1 MKKQEKAPE
10 SKKGPVLTRRRVL
23 VGAAGLMAAAG
34 AGLIAYPYINE
45 ALYRNEVAG
54 LRADFEKRAQG
65 ADASVAAS
73 DGSGRHIDVEG
84 LYAYLRAENERLF
97 TEGQKELVD
106 AFSYLQPAVDLSA
119 WGIEDNIIGFLR
131 VPAIDIDLPIRL
143 GANDEQMARG
153 AVHLTQTSY
162 PIGGDNT
169 NSVIAGHRAHSRGL
183 SMFVHVPDLEI
194 GDAIY
199 VDNFRET
206 LTYRVVET
214 KVIEPKATNT
224 IRIQAGRDLLTLITC
239 HPYGVNTHRFV
250 LYAERA

>member
-1 MKKQEKAPE
+1 MAKSE
-10 SKKGPVLTRRRVL
+10 KGPVLTRRRVL
-23 VGAAGLMAAAG
+23 VGVAGLMAAAG
-34 AGLIAYPYINE
+34 AGLIAYPYVNE
-45 ALYRNEVAG
+45 GLYRNEVAA
-54 LRADFEKRAQG
+54 LRADFEKRAHG
-65 ADASVAAS
+65 DAAS
-73 DGSGRHIDVEG
+73 GDGSGGTGRYIDVEG
-84 LYAYLRAENERLF
+84 LYAYLLAENERLF
-97 TEGQKELVD
+97 TEGQKDLVD

-162 PIGGDNT
+162 PIGGPNT

-183 SMFVHVPDLEI
+183 SMFVHVPDLAI
-194 GDAIY
+194 GDAVY

-214 KVIEPKATNT
+214 DVIEPKATNR
-224 IRIQAGRDLLTLITC
+224 IRIQEGRDLLTLITC